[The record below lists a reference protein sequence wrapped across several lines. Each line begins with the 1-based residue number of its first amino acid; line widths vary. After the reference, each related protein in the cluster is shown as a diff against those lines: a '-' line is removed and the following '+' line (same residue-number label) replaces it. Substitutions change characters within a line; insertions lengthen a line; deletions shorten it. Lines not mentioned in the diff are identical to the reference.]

1 MKNYPGS
8 VRSFANAGKAG
19 TLLVLLCLFCIF
31 AAPVTAQWTAERG
44 SFRYAVVI
52 RDDTYLEADWAEVV
66 DSLVAKYSAE
76 VFNYSGSIYSI
87 QYPLS
92 LYAPDYIA
100 FVSEWDNATATF
112 VDTVWKFG
120 RELDDDPYGDAIW
133 GIITGYYA
141 SDALR
146 IATGPEGFDVITVLG
161 GTTSCDLTHYPQGI
175 STSEANYGLYYTKA
189 LNDPL
194 AVQHTDGPRDRTEWL
209 VECLN
214 ADSINIF
221 ITSGHG
227 AHFQWQMHYP
237 TPGDEGYFKSYGS
250 LGCQA
255 IGRTHGGDTLHINS
269 INPKIFFGLGNCKI
283 GKIYNDNSMALGWLH
298 TAGAY
303 FYTGYV
309 INEGTLSQQHGGTKA
324 YFERQAHY
332 TWPQAYFL
340 ANQALYYD
348 MHNATPGAGGAP
360 DLNGSALYGDPAM
373 EARVPID
380 VGVYDTLLYSE
391 DVVVDCTDTPW
402 EVTVTITMNIEG
414 SPGYTNKWGYRSP
427 IVLLPI
433 RAQDIIVVSHDC
445 KDVVVTDN
453 FAIMHIWNKNE
464 DPLPAGATREL
475 TFTCNPLTGIGGGG
489 VQPFIDCNLAS
500 SPNPFSGST
509 VISFDLTERVPV
521 TLEIFDITGRLVDTL
536 ISDNMPAGTN
546 TVTWSGTS
554 GNQTPSGIYI
564 CRLTAGSRNYT
575 TRLVHLQ

>member
-1 MKNYPGS
+1 MKNFPDS
-8 VRSFANAGKAG
+8 VRSFENAGKAC
-19 TLLVLLCLFCIF
+19 TLLLLLCLLCI
-31 AAPVTAQWTAERG
+31 VTSPAIAQWTAERG
-44 SFRYAVVI
+44 SFRYAIVVQN
-52 RDDTYLEADWAEVV
+52 DTYMNSDWAEVV
-66 DSLVAKYSAE
+66 DSLVAKYSAA
-76 VFNYSGSIYSI
+76 VFVYYSSIYDV
-87 QYPLS
+87 QDAVGA
-92 LYAPDYIA
+92 YAPDYIA
-100 FVSEWDNATATF
+100 FVTEWDDATATF
-112 VDTVWKFG
+112 VSDVWVFG
-120 RELDDDPYGDAIW
+120 RGLDSDPYGDAVT

-146 IATGPEGFDVITVLG
+146 IATGPDGFDVKTVLG
-161 GTTSCDLTHYPQGI
+161 GTTGCDLTHYPQGI
-175 STSEANYGLYYTKA
+175 STSESTYGLYYTKA

-194 AVQHTDGPRDRTEWL
+194 AVQHTDGPTDRTEWL
-209 VECLN
+209 VDCLN

-221 ITSGHG
+221 VTSGHG
-227 AHFQWQMHYP
+227 NYNLWQLHYP
-237 TPGDEGYFKSYGS
+237 TAGDEGYFRSLGS

-255 IGRTHGGDTLHINS
+255 IGYTHASEILDINS
-269 INPKIFFGLGNCKI
+269 TNPKIFFGLGNCKI
-283 GKIYNDNSMALGWLH
+283 GMIINSNSMALGWLH

-309 INEGTLSQQHGGTKA
+309 INEGSLSQQHGGTKA

-332 TWPQAYFL
+332 TWPQAYYL
-340 ANQALYYD
+340 GNQALYYD
-348 MHNATPGAGGAP
+348 MYNGTPGAGGAP

-373 EARVPID
+373 EARVPLG

-391 DVVVDCTDTPW
+391 DVVVDSTDTPW

-414 SPGYTNKWGYRSP
+414 SPGYTSKWGYRSP

-433 RAQDIIVVSHDC
+433 RAQDIVIIDHEC

-453 FAIMHIWNKNE
+453 FAIMHIWNQGE
-464 DPLPAGATREL
+464 ASLPVGATRKL

-509 VISFDLTERVPV
+509 VISFDLPERVPV

-546 TVTWSGTS
+546 TVTWSGATA
-554 GNQTPSGIYI
+554 NQTPSGIYI
-564 CRLTAGSRNYT
+564 CRLVAGSRNYT

>member
-8 VRSFANAGKAG
+8 VRSFANTGKAG

-44 SFRYAVVI
+44 SFRYAVVV

-76 VFNYSGSIYSI
+76 VFTYSGSIYNI

-120 RELDDDPYGDAIW
+120 RGLDDDPYGDAIW

-146 IATGPEGFDVITVLG
+146 LATGPEGFDVETVLG
-161 GTTSCDLTHYPQGI
+161 GTTSCDLTHYPRGI
-175 STSEANYGLYYTKA
+175 STSESTYGLYYTKA
-189 LNDPL
+189 LNSPE
-194 AVQHTDGPRDRTEWL
+194 AVTHTDGPTDRTQWL
-209 VECLN
+209 VDCLN

-221 ITSGHG
+221 VTSGHG
-227 AHFQWQMHYP
+227 AHYQWQMHYP
-237 TPGDEGYFKSYGS
+237 TSGDEGYFRSYGIS
-250 LGCQA
+250 GCQA
-255 IGRTHGGDTLHINS
+255 LGRTNAGDTLHINS
-269 INPKIFFGLGNCKI
+269 DNPKIFFGLGNCQI
-283 GKIYNDNSMALGWLH
+283 GKITNFNSMALGWLH

-309 INEGTLSQQHGGTKA
+309 INEGSYSQQHGGTKA

-332 TWPQAYFL
+332 TWPQAYYL

-348 MHNATPGAGGAP
+348 KYNGTPGAGGAP

-373 EARVPID
+373 EARVPIG

-391 DVVVDCTDTPW
+391 DVVVDSTDTPW

-414 SPGYTNKWGYRSP
+414 SPGYTSKWGYRSP

-433 RAQDIIVVSHDC
+433 RARDITVVSHNC

-453 FAIMHIWNKNE
+453 FAIMHIWNKTE
-464 DPLPAGATREL
+464 DPLTAGTTREL
-475 TFTCNPLTGIGGGG
+475 TFTCNPLTGISGG
-489 VQPFIDCNLAS
+489 VQPFIDCDLAS

-509 VISFDLTERVPV
+509 VISFDLPERVPV

-536 ISDNMPAGTN
+536 ISDDMPAGTN

-554 GNQTPSGIYI
+554 ANQTPSGIYI
-564 CRLTAGSRNYT
+564 CRLVAGSRSYT
-575 TRLVHLQ
+575 ARLVHLQ